1 MGVSFLAPLFLAGL
15 LAVSV
20 PIIVHLIRRHQGK
33 KIVFPSL
40 MFIRQIPV
48 QSVKR
53 LRVRDWPLLILRALA
68 LALIILAF
76 SRPVFRLGSEE
87 SAAGGDGFREVVIA
101 LDRSWSMS
109 QGDRWE
115 RALDAAREAAS
126 GMSTQDRVSLVIFD
140 GAGRVAVEPTLDPTA
155 IRAVLDTL
163 TPGWGSTRI
172 GTGLQAAGG
181 IVNASDRS
189 TREVVLISDFQR
201 RGWEDGPRDRL
212 PSGTRLITIDVGDDG
227 IGSLLATEVRI
238 ENSFVED
245 RQRVQPIVR
254 VARMGENAPA
264 TGELIFEMDGRVV
277 ETIEVD
283 VSEEGASEV
292 AFAAVTLPEAGF
304 SGSFR
309 LEPDGAP
316 AEEPF
321 RFFFSPREIL
331 TVLLLDAGRGAPY
344 LRNALSLTGGAPIT
358 VRTRTGNT
366 VSAADL
372 SGVDLVVLNDLPLP
386 GGASGTQLRNF
397 VESGGGLF
405 IVAGGGASPAEWEA
419 AWDEFLPG
427 RPGTPVERNTLRG
440 GTLASVDRD
449 HPVFAPLTTGI
460 GDPRFFR
467 YRTVEVIAPA
477 TSAAAPSATQADSVA
492 QPSAPPGSTQILA
505 SFDDGTPALLERSAR
520 GGKVLLWTSTLD
532 NSWGDFPLHPVFV
545 PVVQE
550 IVRSTSG
557 KEESIPYFEVG
568 QPLDARFLLG
578 EPGRTAGTSR
588 TNSAAGARGE
598 LLGYLVGPSGFSAD
612 LRDGELTQ
620 PAVPG
625 FYEVRESDQSGPV
638 RRTLAVNM
646 DPEEADPAR
655 IDPADLT
662 IAAAPQGEVA
672 ASVTAGSEGGDLME
686 STDRQALLREGEARQ
701 SAWRFLLLAAILLL
715 IGETILAGR
724 SKPLVRNG

>member
-1 MGVSFLAPLFLAGL
+1 MGLSFLAPLFLAGL

-40 MFIRQIPV
+40 MFLRQIPV

-76 SRPVFRLGSEE
+76 ARPVLRLGSEE
-87 SAAGGDGFREVVIA
+87 EAGEGEGFREVVIA

-109 QGDRWE
+109 RGDRWE
-115 RALDAAREAAS
+115 RALDAAREAAG
-126 GMSTQDRVSLVIFD
+126 GMATQDRVSLVLFD
-140 GAGRVAVEPTLDPTA
+140 GAGRVAVDPTLDA
-155 IRAVLDTL
+155 AAVRSVLDTL
-163 TPGWGSTRI
+163 SPGWGATRI
-172 GTGLQAAGG
+172 GTGLQAASG

-189 TREVVLISDFQR
+189 RREVILISDFQR
-201 RGWEDGPRDRL
+201 RGWEEGPRDRL
-212 PSGTRLITIDVGDDG
+212 PSGTRLITVDVGDDG
-227 IGSLLATEVRI
+227 IGALLATEVAI
-238 ENSFVED
+238 ENSFVEG

-254 VARMGENAPA
+254 VVRMGESAPS
-264 TGELIFEMDGRVV
+264 TGNLVFEMDGRVV
-277 ETIEVD
+277 ETVEVD
-283 VSEEGASEV
+283 VTGEGTAEI
-292 AFAAVTLPEAGF
+292 AFDAVTLPEAGF

-331 TVLLLDAGRGAPY
+331 TVLLLDGGRGAPY
-344 LRNALSLTGGAPIT
+344 LRSALSLTGGAPIT
-358 VRTRTGNT
+358 VRTRSGTAI
-366 VSAADL
+366 SSADL

-397 VESGGGLF
+397 VEAGGGLF
-405 IVAGGGASPAEWEA
+405 IIAGGGAAPTEWES
-419 AWDEFLPG
+419 AWNDLLPG
-427 RPGTPVERNTLRG
+427 RPGAPVERNTLRG
-440 GTLASVDRD
+440 GTLATVDRD
-449 HPVFAPLTTGI
+449 HPIFASLATGI

-467 YRTVEVIAPA
+467 YRSVEVFSPA
-477 TSAAAPSATQADSVA
+477 VPVGAVRTPEADTTAQVA
-492 QPSAPPGSTQILA
+492 APPGSTQILA
-505 SFDDGTPALLERSAR
+505 SFDDGTPALLERSA
-520 GGKVLLWTSTLD
+520 GAGKVLLWTSSLD

-550 IVRSTSG
+550 IVRTTSG
-557 KEESIPYFEVG
+557 KSESIPYFEVG

-578 EPGRTAGTSR
+578 EPGRIPPGERSTLAEGE
-588 TNSAAGARGE
+588 RGE
-598 LLGYLVGPSGFSAD
+598 LLGYLIGPDGAGSE
-612 LRDGELTQ
+612 LREGELTQ
-620 PAVPG
+620 PVAPG
-625 FYEVRESDQSGPV
+625 FYEVREGDESGPV

-655 IDPADLT
+655 IDPGDLA

-672 ASVTAGSEGGDLME
+672 VNTATGTEGGDLLE
-686 STDRQALLREGEARQ
+686 TTDRQALLREGEARQ
-701 SAWRFLLLAAILLL
+701 GAWRFLLLGAILLL